1 MRLGCL
7 CSKSTVFAV
16 RTAEQL
22 YRRICRQKFACAKT
36 KYESVVTN
44 VCIPWVLEGLKNY
57 LKYVNFVSA
66 SCDASNHEHVKQF
79 PMLVRYFQVRDLEN
93 PVKNELLTCVDI
105 SGETTD
111 IISMQVMKE
120 TAN

>member
-1 MRLGCL
+1 MPIMLY
-7 CSKSTVFAV
+7 STSTVFAV
-16 RTAEQL
+16 RTAQQL
-22 YRRICRQKFACAKT
+22 YRRICRQKFACARS

-44 VCIPWVLEGLKNY
+44 VCIPGALEELKNY
-57 LKYVNFVSA
+57 LKYVNFVST
-66 SCDASNHEHVKQF
+66 SCNASNHEHMRQL
-79 PMLVRYFQVRDLEN
+79 PMLVRYFQARDLEN

-105 SGETTD
+105 SD